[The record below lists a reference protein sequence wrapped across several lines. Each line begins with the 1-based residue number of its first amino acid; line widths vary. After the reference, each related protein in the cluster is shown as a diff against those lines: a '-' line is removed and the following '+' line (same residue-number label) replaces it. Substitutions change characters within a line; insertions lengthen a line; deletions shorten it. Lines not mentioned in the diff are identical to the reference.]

1 MCCCSKSNQDMKDPV
16 DGTTVVP
23 TTQQPVTDPVCGMTV
38 DPANAGSVEYDGTRF
53 YFCCQ
58 GCALRFQ
65 AEPAKYLQAKQ
76 DIPLVQVAQEGG
88 TDGRLYLSHA
98 PGSA

>member
-1 MCCCSKSNQDMKDPV
+1 MCCCSKPNKDMKDPF
-16 DGTTVVP
+16 DSTTVVP
-23 TTQQPVTDPVCGMTV
+23 TKMLATDPVCGMSV
-38 DPANAGSVEYDGTRF
+38 DPAKAASVEYDGTRF

-58 GCALRFQ
+58 GCSTGFQ

-88 TDGRLYLSHA
+88 TDGRLYLPHA
-98 PGSA
+98 PRSA